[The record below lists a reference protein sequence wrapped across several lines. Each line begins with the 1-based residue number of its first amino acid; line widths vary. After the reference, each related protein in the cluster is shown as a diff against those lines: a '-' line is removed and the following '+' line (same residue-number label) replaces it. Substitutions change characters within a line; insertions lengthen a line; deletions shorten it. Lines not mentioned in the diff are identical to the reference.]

1 MHAAP
6 APGGG
11 VFRKWLRH
19 NGLRRNAARHARCN
33 ARLATGNGP
42 FGSRPTACRA
52 RLLPPSRRM
61 AATMPT
67 DLALALPL
75 PPASP
80 PREWLFALTER
91 MDDHAL
97 FVLDPDGRIR
107 GWSASAERLTG
118 YSPEEAVGRDVS
130 VFYPAEEL
138 RSGAPGR
145 EVEDA
150 LAAPV
155 QCEGWWTRKD
165 GTRFWARRLLAPL
178 PGPGADAGA
187 GAVGVVVSD
196 LSAAREAQRR
206 LGEREECYRSLF
218 EHTPDTVYTLDVQGR
233 VTGANPACEAA
244 TGFRPRELL
253 GLRFEALV
261 EPGHRERARAAA
273 ARCARGEPQTAELTV
288 RRRDG
293 LRLELDATLV
303 PIFIGGQ
310 PAGSFVVGRDATRR
324 RELERRSAAL
334 GEGAGD
340 VPGRTLFGERVARA
354 IRVSA
359 REAGRM
365 LAVLVV
371 GLDPSAPADAALDP
385 AVAERLLAEI
395 GDRLERCLRPGD
407 TVCRLDGTDF
417 GVLLDGIREADDA
430 ARVARRIEASLEAPI
445 PVGPGVVAAGASVGY
460 AVSAAGRETPDE
472 LLRSAEDAL
481 CGARGPR
488 RGRGG

>member
-1 MHAAP
+1 
-6 APGGG
+6 
-11 VFRKWLRH
+11 
-19 NGLRRNAARHARCN
+19 
-33 ARLATGNGP
+33 
-42 FGSRPTACRA
+42 
-52 RLLPPSRRM
+52 M

-67 DLALALPL
+67 DAALALRL
-75 PPASP
+75 PPASS

-118 YSPEEAVGRDVS
+118 YSPQEAVDRYVS

-138 RSGAPGR
+138 QSGAPGR

-165 GTRFWARRLLAPL
+165 GTRFWARRVLAPL
-178 PGPGADAGA
+178 PGPGADAD
-187 GAVGVVVSD
+187 AVGVVVSD

-206 LGEREECYRSLF
+206 LQEREECCRSLF
-218 EHTPDTVYTLDVQGR
+218 EHTPDTVYTLDVQGC

-244 TGFRPRELL
+244 TGFRLRELL

-324 RELERRSAAL
+324 RELERRHAAP
-334 GEGAGD
+334 GEAAGD
-340 VPGRTLFGERVARA
+340 VPGRALFGERVARA

-371 GLDPSAPADAALDP
+371 GLDLSAPADAALDP

-407 TVCRLDGTDF
+407 TVCRLDGTGF
-417 GVLLDGIREADDA
+417 GVLLDGIRGADDA
-430 ARVARRIEASLEAPI
+430 ARVARRIEASLEAPVR
-445 PVGPGVVAAGASVGY
+445 VGRGLVAAGASVGY
-460 AVSAAGRETPDE
+460 AVSAAGRGTPDE
-472 LLRSAEDAL
+472 LLRSAEGAL
-481 CGARGPR
+481 DGARGPR
-488 RGRGG
+488 RGSGGGGHGGGVDRPADGA